1 MTAKLWFLIPEF
13 ILFGAA
19 VIVSVL
25 GLSRS
30 RLLRDLS
37 PFIAIVA
44 LIAAAIATPLVYS
57 DEARLAEARLLMPLL
72 GQYVKIVVCAVGA
85 LLALL
90 SIGMVDRGLEA
101 AFASGRAPF
110 DPIRV
115 ARGEYWSFFLLSLIG
130 VMLITSANDLIWLFL
145 ALELTSLPTYVM
157 VATARSRRKSSEAAI
172 KYFFLGAMAAAM
184 FLFGFA
190 LIYGATGTIVLTEVR
205 NAFAYQIVYSDGG
218 ISAIGIMG
226 IILALLGIC
235 FKIAAAPMHFYA
247 ADVYE
252 GAPGPVTAFLA
263 FSPKTAGMITFIML
277 LSTVIVP
284 EQIGQAVVFPPT
296 ITAALFMIS
305 VLTMTLG
312 NVLAMLQRSVKRIL
326 AYSSI
331 AHSGYMLIGVIAGPG
346 AGFNS
351 VLFYLLA
358 YGVMNTAAFAVLAAL
373 ERQGEEMDSLDDL
386 AGLGRK
392 HPGMAAV
399 MAIAALSLLGFPP
412 LLGFVGKFYLF
423 AAGIEAGQVAL
434 VVIACV
440 NSAISAWYYLKLAGL
455 PILAAPPPAAD
466 SITRVP
472 SYWPRFAALLAAAAV
487 ATLWIVAQP
496 ISNLAGE
503 TMDGEMLGTAD
514 VPERMGLIA
523 DSGAVR

>member
-1 MTAKLWFLIPEF
+1 MTVKLWFLIPEF

-19 VIVSVL
+19 VVVSVM

-30 RLLRDLS
+30 RVLRDAS
-37 PFIAIVA
+37 PFIAIAA
-44 LIAAAIATPLVYS
+44 LLAGAVATPIVYA
-57 DEARLAEARLLMPLL
+57 DEERLANAGLLLPFV

-85 LLALL
+85 LIALL

-101 AFASGRAPF
+101 AFESGRAPF

-115 ARGEYWSFFLLSLIG
+115 TRGEYWSFFLLSLIG
-130 VMLITSANDLIWLFL
+130 IMLISTANDLIWLFL

-157 VATARSRRKSSEAAI
+157 VATARSRRASSEAAI

-190 LIYGATGTIVLTEVR
+190 FVYGATGTIILTEIR
-205 NAFAYQIVYSDGG
+205 NVFAFQLAFHEDG
-218 ISAIGIMG
+218 ISALGTIGM
-226 IILALLGIC
+226 ILALLGVC

-247 ADVYE
+247 ADVYQ

-263 FSPKTAGMITFIML
+263 FAPKSAGIITFILL
-277 LSTVIVP
+277 LSTIVTSAGAGDALAYP
-284 EQIGQAVVFPPT
+284 ST

-312 NVLAMLQRSVKRIL
+312 NVLAMLQRSIKRIL

-346 AGFNS
+346 AGFDAA
-351 VLFYLLA
+351 LFYILA

-373 ERQGEEMDSLDDL
+373 ERQGEEIDSLDDL
-386 AGLGRK
+386 AGLGRR

-399 MAIAALSLLGFPP
+399 MALASLSLLGFPP

-434 VVIACV
+434 VVIACL

-455 PILAAPPPAAD
+455 PILAPPSAA
-466 SITRVP
+466 SEGITRVP

-487 ATLWIVAQP
+487 ATLWVVAQP
-496 ISNLAGE
+496 ISDLAGR
-503 TMDGEMLGTAD
+503 TMDGEILSD
-514 VPERMGLIA
+514 SP
-523 DSGAVR
+523 DSGGAHATAE

>member
-1 MTAKLWFLIPEF
+1 MSAKLWLLIPEF
-13 ILFGAA
+13 VLFGAA
-19 VIVSVL
+19 VLVSVL

-37 PFIAIVA
+37 PFIAIAALVA
-44 LIAAAIATPLVYS
+44 AGVLTPLVYG
-57 DEARLAEARLLMPLL
+57 DEGRVAEAGLLMPLL
-72 GQYVKIVVCAVGA
+72 GQYMKIVVCAVGA
-85 LLALL
+85 LLAFL
-90 SIGMVDRGLEA
+90 SIGLVDRGLEA
-101 AFASGRAPF
+101 AFASGRAAF

-130 VMLITSANDLIWLFL
+130 VMLISSANDLIWLFL

-157 VATARSRRKSSEAAI
+157 VATARSRRKSGEAAI
-172 KYFFLGAMAAAM
+172 KYFFLGAMSAAM

-190 LIYGATGTIVLTEVR
+190 LIYGATGTIILTEIR
-205 NAFAYQIVYSDGG
+205 AAFAVQLGAADGG
-218 ISAIGIMG
+218 LGAFGVIG
-226 IILALLGIC
+226 IILALLGVC

-263 FSPKTAGMITFIML
+263 FAPKTAGIITFIML
-277 LSTVIVP
+277 LSTAIIP
-284 EQIGQAVVFPPT
+284 EHVGAAIDFPPT

-346 AGFNS
+346 AGFNA
-351 VLFYLLA
+351 VLFYVLA

-373 ERQGEEMDSLDDL
+373 ERQGEEIDSLDDL
-386 AGLGRK
+386 AGLGRR

-399 MAIAALSLLGFPP
+399 MAIASMSLLGFPP

-423 AAGIEAGQVAL
+423 AAGIEAGQLAL

-455 PILAAPPPAAD
+455 PILAAPGAGAD

-496 ISNLAGE
+496 ISDLAGA
-503 TMDGEMLGTAD
+503 TMDG
-514 VPERMGLIA
+514 
-523 DSGAVR
+523 SGVGGMAVDAATGVAGN